1 MARLIRVLLVEDFD
15 PWRAFYSTVLRK
27 LAEIQVI
34 AQVSDG
40 LEAVEQ
46 AQKLQPDL
54 ILLDIG
60 LPSLNGIEVARR
72 IRKVSPMSNIL
83 FVSENR
89 DAEIVRSAL
98 SAGGIGYV
106 VKSDV
111 LELLPAVAA
120 VFEGKQFLSA
130 SLDGHDLGVSASA
143 GGRFIQYNPYLH
155 LGRSISFSKFLASII
170 EAVAADFGNVQVY
183 DSSSRVLRI
192 VAHHGFEREF
202 LNYFNVVSCDE
213 HCACGEAMRG
223 RSRVI
228 VCDVATDPLF
238 SKDARSML
246 TRANVRSVQST
257 PLIDPLGRFIG
268 MVSTHDK
275 RSKVPTPPELKQI
288 DNLAA
293 SFLAKLD

>member
-1 MARLIRVLLVEDFD
+1 VEDFD

-34 AQVSDG
+34 AHVSDG

-72 IRKVSPMSNIL
+72 IRKVSPKSNIL

-98 SAGGIGYV
+98 SVGGIGYV

-130 SLDGHDLGVSASA
+130 SLDGHDLGVSDAGASA

-155 LGRSISFSKFLASII
+155 LDRSISFPKFLASII

-202 LNYFNVVSCDE
+202 LNYFDVVSCDE
-213 HCACGEAMRG
+213 QCVCGEAMRG

-228 VCDVATDPLF
+228 VSDVATDQLF
-238 SKDARSML
+238 SKDARSTL

-268 MVSTHDK
+268 MVSTHHK
-275 RSKVPTPPELKQI
+275 RSKVPTPLELKQI
-288 DNLAA
+288 DDLAA